1 MPDLRPLT
9 PDRVGDL
16 VGACAPCTFWQT
28 VPRNG
33 HGAPTDPGALL
44 TRWVEQVCEDWG
56 SPGRV
61 AYVDGVPVGHV
72 LIAPARLV
80 PRLAAFATAPSDPGT
95 VMLLTATTGTTGTTA
110 TSGARAREVHRG
122 LRKALV
128 QAASKDVLRQGGR
141 SLDVVAAR
149 PVAVARHTCVMEA
162 APLERFG
169 FRVQREHPAY
179 PRLRLDLRTAVTL
192 RDGAAAYVAKALARI
207 PGVAPSPEAHPNG
220 TTRARVED
228 SPEAQRSPAP
238 TF

>member
-1 MPDLRPLT
+1 MPDLRLLT

-28 VPRNG
+28 VPHNG
-33 HGAPTDPGALL
+33 HGAPEDPRELL
-44 TRWVEQVCEDWG
+44 TRWVEQVCDDWG
-56 SPGRV
+56 PPGRV
-61 AYVDGVPVGHV
+61 AYEDGVPVGHV
-72 LIAPARLV
+72 VIAPARLV

-95 VMLLTATTGTTGTTA
+95 VMLLTATTAGDD
-110 TSGARAREVHRG
+110 RHG

-128 QAASKDVLRQGGR
+128 HAASKDVLRQGGR

-149 PVAVARHTCVMEA
+149 PVAVTRHPCVMEA

-179 PRLRLDLRTAVTL
+179 PRLRIDLRTVVTL

-207 PGVAPSPEAHPNG
+207 PGVAPAPEAHPNG
-220 TTRARVED
+220 TSRARVD
-228 SPEAQRSPAP
+228 DPI
-238 TF
+238 